1 MGIADDVRSIY
12 GFLDDGECTLLYQMA
27 ANCGGGVI
35 VEIGSFQGKSTV
47 ALAKGAQL
55 GGGRVYAIDP
65 HHAYQVTAD
74 THYGDENYEAL
85 LANIEAYGVAATV
98 KVIKKASID
107 AFADWKKPID
117 LLWIDGSHEYE
128 DVKQDFITWSK
139 FVTGYIAMHNTT
151 GNHPGV
157 TRFLNELLSGELVQV
172 DAWRIIERVNATAVL
187 ERVVND

>member
-12 GFLDDGECTLLYQMA
+12 GFLDDDECALLNKLA
-27 ANCGGGVI
+27 ANCGNGVI

-55 GGGRVYAIDP
+55 CGARVYAVDP
-65 HHAYQVTAD
+65 HFDYQVTGD
-74 THYGDENYEAL
+74 THYGDENYQAL
-85 LANIEAYGVAATV
+85 LANLAAYGVDETV
-98 KVIKKASID
+98 KVVKKASID

-128 DVKQDFITWSK
+128 DVKQDFILWSK
-139 FVTGYIAMHNTT
+139 FVTGYIAMHDTT

-157 TRFLNELLSGELVQV
+157 TRFLNELLNGDYVQL
-172 DAWRIIERVNATAVL
+172 DTWRIVERVNATAIL
-187 ERVVND
+187 ESVVND